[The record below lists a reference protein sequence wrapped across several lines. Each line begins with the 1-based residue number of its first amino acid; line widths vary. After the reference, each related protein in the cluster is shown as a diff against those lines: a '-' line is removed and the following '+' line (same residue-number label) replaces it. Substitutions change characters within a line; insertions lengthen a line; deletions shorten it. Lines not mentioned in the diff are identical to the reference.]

1 MTAVPGAPAPRRLL
15 LSSSPRRG
23 AFGPF
28 ATLAFIS
35 VGLRLMGTLRVRT
48 WQLWGAKTADHRLHH
63 NKDVDP
69 VPDCH
74 IPAIRREFRRILFCK
89 SRAGPP
95 VAGSIDRLNCG
106 QFGANS
112 SEIRGFLSQRCKGP
126 CAHKAPPTARAF

>member
-23 AFGPF
+23 ARGPF

-48 WQLWGAKTADHRLHH
+48 WQLWGAKTADRRCIIIRTSPPRFQIVIFPRFVG
-63 NKDVDP
+63 NSDVFGFANP
-69 VPDCH
+69 VP
-74 IPAIRREFRRILFCK
+74 A
-89 SRAGPP
+89 P

-112 SEIRGFLSQRCKGP
+112 
-126 CAHKAPPTARAF
+126 

>member
-23 AFGPF
+23 ARGPF

-48 WQLWGAKTADHRLHH
+48 WQLWGAKTADLRLHH
-63 NKDVDP
+63 NKDVAAP

-74 IPAIRREFRRILFCK
+74 IPAIRREFRRISFCK
-89 SRAGPP
+89 SRLQDPCRAAAG
-95 VAGSIDRLNCG
+95 GSIDRLKCG
-106 QFGANS
+106 QFGAN
-112 SEIRGFLSQRCKGP
+112 
-126 CAHKAPPTARAF
+126 